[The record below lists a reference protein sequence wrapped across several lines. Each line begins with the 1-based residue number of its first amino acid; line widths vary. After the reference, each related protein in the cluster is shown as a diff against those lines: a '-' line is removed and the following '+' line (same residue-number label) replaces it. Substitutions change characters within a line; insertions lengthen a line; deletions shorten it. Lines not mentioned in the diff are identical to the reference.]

1 MSKFTMNPL
10 ASAPRVSLTALR
22 HAIELDFLVHPGR
35 FLLRLVYRFVK
46 GWVITQWLC
55 LTVLGGLLLTGLL
68 FAPADFASAFNSS
81 GSVNALSAW
90 SGRVIWL
97 FASVYGLLTGFL
109 YMIFSV
115 LNDGVKHARYLAEQW
130 GHKYE

>member
-1 MSKFTMNPL
+1 MSKFAMNL
-10 ASAPRVSLTALR
+10 RTSAPRVSLTALR
-22 HAIELDFLVHPGR
+22 HAIELDFLDHPGR
-35 FLLRLVYRFVK
+35 FLLRLLYRFVK

-55 LTVLGGLLLTGLL
+55 LTILGGFLLTGLL
-68 FAPADFASAFNSS
+68 FAPVDFGSAFNSS
-81 GSVNALSAW
+81 GSVNAVSAW
-90 SGRVIWL
+90 FAHVIWL

-109 YMIFSV
+109 YMFFSV